1 MKRILS
7 SITLLG
13 ITSLLI
19 TGCQP
24 ETAQPAPVVSSPT
37 QPATVE
43 VLPTTTPAPTV
54 VAPEPATSI
63 PLSLEGQ
70 TWQLTSYID
79 AGGAPKNPLENTQIT
94 ATFANG
100 SLTGNA
106 GCNSYFAAYQLNG
119 DKLTIGNTGSTLMAC
134 LAPGVMV
141 QETAYLGALQ
151 KAASFQIKA
160 GQLEIADAQGKTI
173 LVYAAQQ
180 PLGLV
185 GNLWQLAM
193 YAGGVEAL
201 VSSLAG
207 TQITAM
213 FGADGSLVGTAG
225 CNLYNSTY
233 SLNGSNLVIQPVA
246 TTRKACAEPT
256 GIMEQ
261 ETAYIAL
268 LQTVTTYQIKDQELR
283 LSNVDGKTVLI
294 YNAIHQ
300 AAEAP
305 APLPAQTPPSQASL
319 SLESLRNTD
328 YRSGFTVS
336 GRAQLR
342 NGEYRE
348 AGPQGS
354 ASETVVRLV
363 EPVAYGELP
372 AGQVAAAAALA
383 TETGGSGTFYDLA
396 LVVDLNGAPLNFASV
411 FLGDRIKLN
420 SLKFE
425 NGQVLVDMVKQG
437 PNDAMCCP
445 TLHVLQKYA
454 LQGAELALVS
464 SEEIK

>member
-19 TGCQP
+19 TGCRPKTVQI
-24 ETAQPAPVVSSPT
+24 APVVPSPT
-37 QPATVE
+37 QPETVE
-43 VLPTTTPAPTV
+43 VLPTTTPAPTA
-54 VAPEPATSI
+54 VAPEPTTSI

-79 AGGAPKNPLENTQIT
+79 AGGVQKAPLENTQVT

-100 SLTGNA
+100 SVTGNA
-106 GCNSYFAAYQLNG
+106 SCNSYFASYQLNG
-119 DKLTIGNTGSTLMAC
+119 DKLTISNAGSTLMAC

-141 QETAYLGALQ
+141 QETAYLDALQ
-151 KAASFQIKA
+151 KAASFQIDA
-160 GQLEIADAQGKTI
+160 GQLEIADAQGKNI
-173 LVYAAQQ
+173 LVYAAK
-180 PLGLV
+180 PPRGLV
-185 GNLWQLAM
+185 GNLWQLGM
-193 YAGGVEAL
+193 YASGVEAL
-201 VSSLAG
+201 ASTLAG
-207 TQITAM
+207 MQITAM
-213 FGADGSLVGTAG
+213 FDADGSLTGTAG
-225 CNLYNSTY
+225 CNLYHSTY
-233 SLNGSNLVIQPVA
+233 SLNDSSLVIQPVA
-246 TTRKACAEPT
+246 TTRKACAEPP

-268 LQTVTTYQIKDQELR
+268 LQTATTYQIKDQELR
-283 LSNVDGKTVLI
+283 LSNVDGKAVLI
-294 YNAIHQ
+294 YNATPQ
-300 AAEAP
+300 AAELP
-305 APLPAQTPPSQASL
+305 APAQTAPSQASL
-319 SLESLRNTD
+319 SLESLKNMD

-336 GRAQLR
+336 GRAPLK

-363 EPVAYGELP
+363 EPVAYGEL
-372 AGQVAAAAALA
+372 ADGQVAAAAALA

-396 LVVDLNGAPLNFASV
+396 LVVDLNGAPLNIASV

-420 SLKFE
+420 SITFE
-425 NGQVLVDMVKQG
+425 NGQVLVDMDKQG

-454 LQGAELALVS
+454 LQGAELALVT